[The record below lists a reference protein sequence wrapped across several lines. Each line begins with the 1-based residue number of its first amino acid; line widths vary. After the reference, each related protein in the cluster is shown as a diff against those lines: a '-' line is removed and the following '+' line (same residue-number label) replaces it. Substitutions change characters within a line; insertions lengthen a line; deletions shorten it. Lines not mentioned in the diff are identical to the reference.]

1 MPQFDVAFYC
11 SQIFWLV
18 FAFSFLYLLVDKFI
32 VPLTEKILKNRKSY
46 IDTNIA
52 SAESLAAKADS
63 LHKQYA
69 SKMEEISNIVEN
81 LKKEATDVM
90 EASFISK
97 KKQLD
102 DQLKVQIEN
111 NRHDIETINK
121 SFCLDE
127 NDSCIN
133 LAKLLIQ
140 KITNQQ
146 VDLEL
151 LRESY
156 KKIK

>member
-18 FAFSFLYLLVDKFI
+18 VAFSFLYLLVHKFI
-32 VPLTEKILKNRKSY
+32 VPLTEKILKSRETY

-52 SAESLAAKADS
+52 SAESLAAKADI

-69 SKMEEISNIVEN
+69 GQLEETSNIVEN
-81 LKKEATDVM
+81 IKKEAKDAM
-90 EASFISK
+90 ETSFLSK
-97 KKQLD
+97 KKQLHNE
-102 DQLKVQIEN
+102 LKVQIEN

-121 SFCLDE
+121 SFWLDE
-127 NDSCIN
+127 NDSCVN

-140 KITNQQ
+140 RITNQP

-151 LRESY
+151 LKESY

>member
-18 FAFSFLYLLVDKFI
+18 VVFSFLYLIVHNFI
-32 VPLTEKILKNRKSY
+32 VPLTEKILKSRETY

-52 SAESLAAKADS
+52 SAESLAAKADI

-69 SKMEEISNIVEN
+69 SQLEETSNIVEN
-81 LKKEATDVM
+81 IKKEAKDAM
-90 EASFISK
+90 EASFLSK
-97 KKQLD
+97 KKQLHNE
-102 DQLKVQIEN
+102 LKVQIKN
-111 NRHDIETINK
+111 NHHDIKTTNK
-121 SFCLDE
+121 SFWLDE
-127 NDSCIN
+127 NDSCVN

-140 KITNQQ
+140 KITNQP

-151 LRESY
+151 LKKSY